1 MICQF
6 TSRYMRILFTVNEM
20 LFVHGFLG
28 TARQVQGELI
38 EETSIFSGCYNN
50 NNQHRRV
57 EIFSNDFIL

>member
-1 MICQF
+1 
-6 TSRYMRILFTVNEM
+6 MRILFTVNEM

-28 TARQVQGELI
+28 TARRVQGELI